1 MLIVL
6 HWTTPEAK
14 QRGIVAMDSCF
25 AISIAVFCL
34 QELIFLAHLLK
45 TNLTKFTAIWLKKGQ
60 RVGFLRLISSIIP
73 APAKEKEKKE
83 KKERGETNRR
93 RRKKSNGCTLSFYNG
108 YSWIFRAGSKPWDK
122 RGAVIQ
128 TLWKESG
135 EGGGR
140 RRSPKNFSALR
151 ASVWPKNWPP
161 APWIR
166 HCCFGDGFGR
176 KTEKLFE
183 RRWYLA
189 VKFFKL
195 HLARF
200 KDHII

>member
-6 HWTTPEAK
+6 HWTRPEAK

-34 QELIFLAHLLK
+34 QKLIFLAHLLK
-45 TNLTKFTAIWLKKGQ
+45 TNLTKFTAIWLKKGR

-83 KKERGETNRR
+83 KKERGQTNRR
-93 RRKKSNGCTLSFYNG
+93 RRQKSNGCTLSFYNG

-128 TLWKESG
+128 TLWKELG

-161 APWIR
+161 APLDPPLLFWR
-166 HCCFGDGFGR
+166 WFWS
-176 KTEKLFE
+176 KKKLFE
-183 RRWYLA
+183 RSRYLA

-200 KDHII
+200 EDHII

>member
-25 AISIAVFCL
+25 AISIAEFCL

-73 APAKEKEKKE
+73 APAKEKEKK
-83 KKERGETNRR
+83 
-93 RRKKSNGCTLSFYNG
+93 RRKSEEKRTGGEGKKANGCTLSFYNG

-128 TLWKESG
+128 TLWK
-135 EGGGR
+135 
-140 RRSPKNFSALR
+140 
-151 ASVWPKNWPP
+151 SVSY
-161 APWIR
+161 
-166 HCCFGDGFGR
+166 
-176 KTEKLFE
+176 T
-183 RRWYLA
+183 
-189 VKFFKL
+189 
-195 HLARF
+195 HLTLPTKR
-200 KDHII
+200 IV